1 MNCPAVSGNVVESG
15 APDQM
20 LTAPW
25 HPYTQALRDAVPLGL
40 ERRDRKRS
48 VLPVKAGEAEGG
60 YGFSPALQPGDTALR
75 RS

>member
-1 MNCPAVSGNVVESG
+1 MNCP
-15 APDQM
+15 
-20 LTAPW
+20 
-25 HPYTQALRDAVPLGL
+25 DAVALGL